1 MYLTI
6 TRPNITFVVHKVSQF
21 MAKPRK
27 PHYAAALKIL
37 HYIKNE
43 PGRGVLFS
51 AKSELHIKGFS
62 DADWASCPDTRRSVT
77 SYCIFLGDSLISW
90 KSKKQATVSRS

>member
-1 MYLTI
+1 
-6 TRPNITFVVHKVSQF
+6 

-62 DADWASCPDTRRSVT
+62 DADHVQIQEDQLQV
-77 SYCIFLGDSLISW
+77 IVFSLE
-90 KSKKQATVSRS
+90 TH